1 MAKRM
6 TARTRRLLAL
16 ALLLVALSAALYVLQ
31 LVLYRDPASL
41 GSGLVSQLAFLPLY
55 FLFSTIVVDTALV
68 RKDREDRLR
77 KLNVVVGV
85 FFREIGEEL
94 FGLAAGRL
102 QDPQVFAARI
112 RVDSTWKEAEF
123 ATARRECEA
132 GTYRFTLTPE
142 AMDGMARLLR
152 SHRDVLLRLMENP
165 SLVEHEG
172 FTELILAV
180 SHLSDEFDRRAS
192 LEGLPQADQNHV
204 EGDLR
209 RAFVLLSTQW
219 LSYALHLKKEYPYL
233 YSLILRVGPFGAGS
247 ATAT

>member
-1 MAKRM
+1 MAPRM
-6 TARTRRLLAL
+6 NARTRRLLAL

-31 LVLYRDPASL
+31 LVLFHDPSAV

-85 FFREIGEEL
+85 FFREVGEEL
-94 FGLAAGRL
+94 FGLAARL
-102 QDPQVFAARI
+102 LHDPEAFAKTI
-112 RVDSTWKEAEF
+112 RVDSSWKEAEF
-123 ATARRECEA
+123 AAARRACET
-132 GTYRFTLTPE
+132 GTYRFALTPE
-142 AMDGMARLLR
+142 VMDGMARLLR
-152 SHRDVLLRLMENP
+152 GHRDVLLRLMENP
-165 SLVEHEG
+165 TLVEHEG
-172 FTELILAV
+172 FTELILAT
-180 SHLSDEFDRRAS
+180 SHLCDEFDHRAT
-192 LEGLPQADQNHV
+192 LAGLPQADLNHI

>member
-1 MAKRM
+1 M
-6 TARTRRLLAL
+6 TRRLPTRARRLLVL

-31 LVLYRDPASL
+31 LVLFRDPAAV

-94 FGLAAGRL
+94 FGLAAKLL
-102 QDPQVFAARI
+102 QNPEGFAATI

-123 ATARRECEA
+123 AAARGACEN
-132 GTYRFTLTPE
+132 GTYRFALTPE
-142 AMDGMARLLR
+142 AMGGMARLLR
-152 SHRDVLLRLMENP
+152 GRRDVLLRLMENP
-165 SLVEHEG
+165 TLVEHEG

-180 SHLSDEFDRRAS
+180 SHLCDEFDHRAT
-192 LEGLPQADQNHV
+192 LEGLPPADQSHI

-247 ATAT
+247 ATAS